1 MKNAAAFLALCKST
15 FVQEESLMQKR
26 LAQSFSSLDVVCSL
40 LRLKNF
46 IITITMSIDQEIF
59 RVLMAAG
66 SNGLKLEKIARH
78 VYNSCNSIFTPLNY
92 KDVHAYVTQYLT
104 RCAKDPNSL
113 IDKGKGYG
121 IYHINFKAA
130 QVQQLM
136 LDFSSSATA
145 DMNGEASDTEKG
157 KSYSSNDLFGDY

>member
-1 MKNAAAFLALCKST
+1 
-15 FVQEESLMQKR
+15 MQKR

-78 VYNSCNSIFTPLNY
+78 VY
-92 KDVHAYVTQYLT
+92 KD
-104 RCAKDPNSL
+104 R
-113 IDKGKGYG
+113 
-121 IYHINFKAA
+121 
-130 QVQQLM
+130 
-136 LDFSSSATA
+136 
-145 DMNGEASDTEKG
+145 
-157 KSYSSNDLFGDY
+157 KSVV